1 MLRKAK
7 KAEFKGDNMKKI
19 LSFMMVAVLLLA
31 GCGGTTDTESTDTGG
46 DSKGKIYFI
55 PIVDTGSYWGGI
67 IEGAQEKADELGYEL
82 VIRTS
87 PSNDPDKNNKH
98 IGFLDE
104 AMNDPETVAVA
115 FSANDAEAF
124 DRKIGEVHD
133 AGIPVVLFD
142 ADTTTPANRDA
153 YVGTDNYK
161 AGVTLGEAGANY
173 LKDQGVTEGSIAT
186 VAVNMTQST
195 MIDRKDGV
203 QEGFK
208 NVYGEDAANFTFLE
222 PITDDD
228 QSAKS
233 KEKLEAQMI
242 SNEDMVAVFSLGS
255 EGPDN
260 GVMEALRASGKEEDI
275 AHFGFDY
282 TPSWANGV
290 NDGLIE
296 GIVDQDS
303 HEIGAK
309 TVEVAASLAE
319 GNEADEMYPIDVV
332 WYDSEGLKTL
342 LDEKEATETE

>member
-1 MLRKAK
+1 
-7 KAEFKGDNMKKI
+7 MKKLLSIVFLAVII
-19 LSFMMVAVLLLA
+19 LT
-31 GCGGTTDTESTDTGG
+31 GCSGGADAKADTS

-67 IEGAQEKADELGYEL
+67 IEGAQAKADELGYEM
-82 VIRTS
+82 VMRTS

-104 AMNDPETVAVA
+104 AMNDPDTVAVA

-124 DRKIGEVHD
+124 DRKLGEVKA

-142 ADTTTPANRDA
+142 ADTTTKENRNA

-173 LKDQGVTEGSIAT
+173 LKEKGITEGSIST
-186 VAVNMTQST
+186 VAVNMTQTT

-203 QEGFK
+203 QEGFA
-208 NVYGEDAANFTFLE
+208 NVFGADASKFTFLE

-242 SNEDMVAVFSLGS
+242 GSDDMVAVFSLGS

-260 GVMEALRASGKEEDI
+260 GVMEALRSTGNQDKVS
-275 AHFGFDY
+275 HFGFDY
-282 TPSWANGV
+282 TPSWANGLE
-290 NDGLIE
+290 DGLIR
-296 GIVDQDS
+296 GIVDQNS
-303 HEIGAK
+303 NEIGAK
-309 TVEVAASLAE
+309 TVEVGINIANGE
-319 GNEADEMYPIDVV
+319 DFDDNYPIDVV
-332 WYDSEGLKTL
+332 WYDEAGLKTL
-342 LDEKEATETE
+342 LEEREA

>member
-1 MLRKAK
+1 
-7 KAEFKGDNMKKI
+7 MKKI
-19 LSFMMVAVLLLA
+19 LSLMMVAVLLLA
-31 GCGGTTDTESTDTGG
+31 GCGSDTATGETTTTETN
-46 DSKGKIYFI
+46 GKIYFI

-67 IEGAQEKADELGYEL
+67 IDGAQAKADELGYEL
-82 VIRTS
+82 VLRTS

-104 AMNDPETVAVA
+104 AMNDPETVAIA

-142 ADTTTPANRDA
+142 ADTTTPENRDA

-161 AGVTLGEAGANY
+161 AGVTLGEAGAKY
-173 LKDQGVTEGSIAT
+173 LQEKGITEGSIAT

-203 QEGFK
+203 QEGFA
-208 NVYGEDAANFTFLE
+208 NVFGDDASNFKFLE

-233 KEKLEAQMI
+233 KEQLEAQMI
-242 SNEDMVAVFSLGS
+242 GNQDMVAVFSLGS

-260 GVMEALRASGKEEDI
+260 GVMEALRSTGNQDTI
-275 AHFGFDY
+275 SHFGFDY
-282 TPSWANGV
+282 TPSWANGLD
-290 NDGLIE
+290 DGLIR

-303 HEIGAK
+303 NEIGAK
-309 TVEVAASLAE
+309 TVEVAVSIA
-319 GNEADEMYPIDVV
+319 NDEEFEDNYPIDVV
-332 WYDSEGLKTL
+332 WYDEDNLATL
-342 LDEKEATETE
+342 LEERAE